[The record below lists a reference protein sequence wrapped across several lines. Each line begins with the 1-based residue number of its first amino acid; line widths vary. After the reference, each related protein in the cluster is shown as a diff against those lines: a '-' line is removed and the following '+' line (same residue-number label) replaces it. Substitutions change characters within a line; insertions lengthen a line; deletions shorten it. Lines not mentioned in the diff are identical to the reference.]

1 MAHVA
6 HVARQVRVP
15 ATELGAFDFAGRT
28 AKRHRTAIRVYT
40 GFRECS
46 VADAEALAGWLA
58 EHVASGE
65 RRPERVRD
73 ELILRC
79 RAELI
84 EPPTPERVSE
94 IARSALYQAELALLA
109 LIADRLDP
117 VVVVRLEAL
126 IAVSDD
132 DEENLLGLVKAAPGN
147 VSLETMLVEI
157 SKLEAIGL
165 PVGLFT
171 GIDARIVAGWR
182 ARAAVE
188 SPVHLREHP
197 QPTKLALLCA
207 LLHLREREV
216 TDALAQLLIS
226 TVHRI
231 NARSEE
237 KVITELVK
245 DFKRVTGKE
254 TLLRKI
260 AEASLGT
267 PDDTVREVIFPVV
280 GGEVT
285 LQDLV
290 AEYRQKGTEYQRQ
303 KRKVF
308 KASYSNHYRRGL
320 IRLLGVLEFRSNNT
334 AHQPIIDALALI
346 VRYAH
351 ATGQYYPAGER
362 VIMKGAVD
370 PIWSD
375 LLTSV
380 DSRKQTR
387 VIRHVY
393 EACVFQALRE
403 RLRCKEIWV
412 VGAHEWRNPD
422 EDLPTDFETRRVEHY
437 DKLKKPLDPAAF
449 TATLRDEMRGQLAA
463 LNDALPGLD
472 WLRITSRKSGAI
484 KLTPLDAQLEPR
496 NLRRLKKAV
505 QARWGQV
512 PLIDMVTEAALR
524 TGMLGHLTAVGPR
537 EALARAVLWERL
549 LLLAYVYGTNTGISA
564 AAAGDHGHSEADLRY
579 TTRRHFTI
587 DGARAVAIQLANATF
602 AARDPAIW
610 GQSTTTVASDSTHFR
625 AYDQN
630 LFTEWHSRYGG
641 RGVLIYWHIE
651 KKSMAVH
658 SQLLSCAASEVAAM
672 VEGAVRHGTTME
684 LEGNYVDSH
693 GQTEIGFAI
702 TRLLG
707 FDLLPRIKQIN
718 KIKLYLPDRGDP
730 DAYPGLKAAMTRP
743 IRWELIEQNYD
754 QMIKY
759 ATAIMIGTASTEA
772 ILRRFTRNAS
782 HPVYQAMLELGRVQK
797 TIFVARYL
805 RDRDLQ
811 REINEGLN
819 LIEAWNRVNGVI
831 FYGKSGEFATNRR
844 EQQELGMLSLH
855 ILQAAL
861 VYVNTLMIQD
871 ILVEPEWTGVLTL
884 EDLRGLTP
892 LFWAHVLPYG
902 EVKLNMTKRL
912 ALNIAQTVATQCRVE
927 LSARQTRTAIGG
939 PRPTCH
945 LVPRSLTASRDS
957 SLPALST
964 VIVAICQQPVTL
976 FASATAGS
984 SAKSLP
990 PPEPRRPQQHRAD
1003 QRCAEPDALPRP
1015 NPANCDR
1022 PLT

>member
-1 MAHVA
+1 MAHL
-6 HVARQVRVP
+6 ARQVRVP
-15 ATELGAFDFAGRT
+15 ARQLASFDFAGRS
-28 AKRHRTAIRVYT
+28 AQRFRGEIRVYT
-40 GFRECS
+40 GFRECT
-46 VADAEALAGWLA
+46 VADAEALAAWLA
-58 EHVASGE
+58 ERVASGE
-65 RRPERVRD
+65 HRPERVRD
-73 ELILRC
+73 ELIARC
-79 RAELI
+79 RRELI
-84 EPPTPERVSE
+84 EPPTPDRVSE
-94 IARSALYQAELALLA
+94 IARSALYRAEQSLLA
-109 LIADRLDP
+109 LITGRLDP
-117 VVVVRLEAL
+117 AVVARLEAL

-132 DEENLLGLVKAAPGN
+132 DEDNVLALIKAAPGN

-157 SKLEAIGL
+157 SKLEAIRAIGL
-165 PVGLFT
+165 PAGLFD
-171 GIDARIVAGWR
+171 GVDARIIAGWR

-207 LLHLREREV
+207 LVYLREREV

-231 NARSEE
+231 NAHSEE

-267 PDDTVREVIFPVV
+267 PDETVGEVIFPVV
-280 GGEVT
+280 GGEQT

-303 KRKVF
+303 NRKVF

-320 IRLLGVLEFRSNNT
+320 IRLIGVLEFRSNNT
-334 AHQPIIDALALI
+334 AHQPIIDALKLI
-346 VRYAH
+346 ARYAH
-351 ATGQYYPAGER
+351 STGQYYPAGEDV
-362 VIMKGAVD
+362 VIKGAVD
-370 PIWSD
+370 PIWAD
-375 LLTSV
+375 LLTTT
-380 DSRKQTR
+380 DSCKQTR

-422 EDLPTDFETRRVEHY
+422 EDLPRDFDAHRVEHY
-437 DKLKKPLDPAAF
+437 DKLHKPLDPAAF
-449 TATLRDEMRGQLAA
+449 TNELREEMRARLAA

-472 WLRITSRKSGAI
+472 WLRITKRKSGAI
-484 KLTPLDAQLEPR
+484 RLTPLEAQHEAR
-496 NLRRLKKAV
+496 NLRRLKHAIRD
-505 QARWGQV
+505 RWGQI

-524 TGMLGHLTAVGPR
+524 TGMLGQLTSVGPR
-537 EALARAVLWERL
+537 EVLARAVLWERL
-549 LLLAYVYGTNTGISA
+549 LLLAYAYGTNTGISSV
-564 AAAGDHGHSEADLRY
+564 AAGDHGHSEADLRY
-579 TTRRHFTI
+579 TARRHFTA
-587 DGARAVAIQLANATF
+587 DGARAVAVELANATF
-602 AARDPAIW
+602 AARQPEIW
-610 GQSTTTVASDSTHFR
+610 GESTTTVASDSTHFR

-641 RGVLIYWHIE
+641 RGVLIYWHVE

-672 VEGAVRHGTTME
+672 VEGAVRHGTTMH

-693 GQTEIGFAI
+693 GQSEIGFAI
-702 TRLLG
+702 TLLLG

-718 KIKLYLPDRGDP
+718 KARLYLPDRGDP
-730 DAYPGLKAAMTRP
+730 NAYPELTPAMTRP
-743 IRWELIEQNYD
+743 IRWDLIEQNYD

-759 ATAIMIGTASTEA
+759 ATAIRVGTASTEA

-805 RDRDLQ
+805 HDRDRDLQ
-811 REINEGLN
+811 REIEEGLN
-819 LIEAWNRVNGVI
+819 LIESWNRVNGVI

-844 EQQELGMLSLH
+844 DQQELGMLALQ

-871 ILVEPEWTGVLTL
+871 ILAEPEWAGVLTT
-884 EDLRGLTP
+884 EDLR
-892 LFWAHVLPYG
+892 
-902 EVKLNMTKRL
+902 RR
-912 ALNIAQTVATQCRVE
+912 C
-927 LSARQTRTAIGG
+927 SG
-939 PRPTCH
+939 PTSGPT
-945 LVPRSLTASRDS
+945 
-957 SLPALST
+957 
-964 VIVAICQQPVTL
+964 
-976 FASATAGS
+976 
-984 SAKSLP
+984 AKS
-990 PPEPRRPQQHRAD
+990 
-1003 QRCAEPDALPRP
+1003 
-1015 NPANCDR
+1015 NS
-1022 PLT
+1022 T

>member
-1 MAHVA
+1 MARDLGLDDVVDHFTLIGDELDQLRNKSGATRLGFAVLLKFLLWRGRFPRGLHEVPDDAVA
-6 HVARQVRVP
+6 HLARQVRVT
-15 ATELGAFDFAGRT
+15 ATELGSFDFASRT
-28 AKRHRTAIRVYT
+28 AKRHRTEIRAYT

-58 EHVASGE
+58 QHVASGE
-65 RRPERVRD
+65 RRPERVRE

-94 IARSALYQAELALLA
+94 IARSALHQAEQALLA
-109 LIADRLDP
+109 LIADRLDA
-117 VVVVRLEAL
+117 VVVARLEAL
-126 IAVSDD
+126 IAVSDE
-132 DEENLLGLVKAAPGN
+132 DENVLGLIKAAPGN

-157 SKLEAIGL
+157 SKLEAVRAIGL
-165 PVGLFT
+165 PAGLFD
-171 GIDARIVAGWR
+171 GIDARIIAGWR

-207 LLHLREREV
+207 LLYLREREV

-280 GGEVT
+280 GGEAT

-308 KASYSNHYRRGL
+308 NASYSNHYRRGL

-351 ATGQYYPAGER
+351 SSAQYYPLGE
-362 VIMKGAVD
+362 
-370 PIWSD
+370 
-375 LLTSV
+375 
-380 DSRKQTR
+380 
-387 VIRHVY
+387 HV
-393 EACVFQALRE
+393 VL
-403 RLRCKEIWV
+403 
-412 VGAHEWRNPD
+412 
-422 EDLPTDFETRRVEHY
+422 
-437 DKLKKPLDPAAF
+437 KPLDPAAF
-449 TATLRDEMRGQLAA
+449 TAQLRQEMRGQLAA

-472 WLRITSRKSGAI
+472 WLRITNRKSGAI
-484 KLTPLDAQLEPR
+484 QLTPLGPQLEPR
-496 NLRRLKKAV
+496 NLRRLKKAIRD
-505 QARWGQV
+505 RWGQV

-524 TGMLGHLTAVGPR
+524 TGMLGELTAVGPR

-549 LLLAYVYGTNTGISA
+549 LLLAYAYGTNTGISA
-564 AAAGDHGHSEADLRY
+564 VAAGEHGHSEADLRY
-579 TTRRHFTI
+579 TARRHFTI

-602 AARDPAIW
+602 AARQNHIW

-651 KKSMAVH
+651 KHSMAVH
-658 SQLLSCAASEVAAM
+658 SQLISCAASEVAAM
-672 VEGAVRHGTTME
+672 IEGAVRHGTTMA

-702 TRLLG
+702 ALLLG

-718 KIKLYLPDRGDP
+718 KVKLYQPDRGNP
-730 DAYPGLKAAMTRP
+730 DAYPSLTPAMTRP

-754 QMIKY
+754 MLVKY
-759 ATAIMIGTASTEA
+759 ATAIRVGTASTEA

-811 REINEGLN
+811 REIEEGLN

-871 ILVEPEWTGVLTL
+871 ILAEPEWASVLTP

-902 EVKLNMTKRL
+902 EVKLNMTKRIPL
-912 ALNIAQTVATQCRVE
+912 SVAQTD
-927 LSARQTRTAIGG
+927 
-939 PRPTCH
+939 
-945 LVPRSLTASRDS
+945 DS
-957 SLPALST
+957 DAE
-964 VIVAICQQPVTL
+964 
-976 FASATAGS
+976 S
-984 SAKSLP
+984 S
-990 PPEPRRPQQHRAD
+990 
-1003 QRCAEPDALPRP
+1003 
-1015 NPANCDR
+1015 
-1022 PLT
+1022 